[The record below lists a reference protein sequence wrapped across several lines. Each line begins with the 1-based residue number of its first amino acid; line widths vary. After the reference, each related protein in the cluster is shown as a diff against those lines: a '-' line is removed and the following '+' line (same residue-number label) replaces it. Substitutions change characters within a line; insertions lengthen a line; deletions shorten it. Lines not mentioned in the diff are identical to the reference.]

1 MGKQAVSSFGIL
13 WIKLLWSSL
22 RKSFLMDI
30 YFHFSWANIKEWSC
44 FIICEIYIWFYKKLP
59 DLFPKRLFH
68 CIFHEQSVRVPVA
81 SHSLSDLVLS
91 VSFNFSHSSGCEK
104 LPHGVSLC
112 IFLITND
119 VDQFVMYL
127 LAIYVSSFGSICLIL
142 LPFLPFARFLL
153 TVEL

>member
-1 MGKQAVSSFGIL
+1 MPDPL
-13 WIKLLWSSL
+13 WEKNHFFPHYTKVIIDIFIKALST
-22 RKSFLMDI
+22 
-30 YFHFSWANIKEWSC
+30 
-44 FIICEIYIWFYKKLP
+44 LP
-59 DLFPKRLFH
+59 DLFPKRSFH
-68 CIFHEQSVRVPVA
+68 CTFHEQSVRVLVA
-81 SHSLSDLVLS
+81 SHSLSNLVLS

-127 LAIYVSSFGSICLIL
+127 LVIYVSSLGSICLIL
-142 LPFLPFARFLL
+142 LPILPFALFLL